1 MQAIHSIASQFVAPD
16 SIIEIAV
23 LGNGLINDTYLV
35 RCSTHTWVLQRL
47 NRQVFPQPQLILA
60 NFEQLSQH
68 VRNKPAADVKLYLPA
83 LLMTVQQQNCYI
95 DSEQD
100 YWRALSYIPNS
111 VSKESLS
118 SLADAEQIGWGL
130 GQFHSLCSDLAVE
143 TLSDTLPGFHITPDY
158 YAQYQEVLE
167 GSVAVEKDAEYH
179 YCCQLIA
186 AQAAHLSILEV
197 AKQRGELK
205 ERVMHGDPKVN
216 NFLFAQD
223 TQQVISLIDLDTVKP
238 GLIHYDLGD
247 CLRSCCHNEHTNQF
261 ELEICAVILKSYLQQ
276 AREFMTA
283 ADYAYLYPCI
293 QLIPFELGLRF
304 FTDYLQ
310 GNRYF
315 KVRAP
320 KQNLA
325 RALVQFQLFESIQQ
339 QRSQIQALIKT
350 LS

>member
-1 MQAIHSIASQFVAPD
+1 MQVIHAVASQFVAQQD
-16 SIIEIAV
+16 IIDISV

-35 RCSTHTWVLQRL
+35 RCSSHTWVLQRL

-60 NFEQLSQH
+60 NLQQLSRH
-68 VRNKPAADVKLYLPA
+68 LSNKPKSDVKLCLPA
-83 LLMTVQQQNCYI
+83 LLPTLQQQSCYI
-95 DSEQD
+95 DSQQEC
-100 YWRALSYIPNS
+100 WRALSYIPNS
-111 VSKESLS
+111 FSKERLS

-130 GQFHSLCSDLAVE
+130 GQFHRLCSDLAVDN
-143 TLSDTLPGFHITPDY
+143 LSDTLPGFHITPEY
-158 YAQYQEVLE
+158 YAQYQVALE
-167 GSVAVEKDAEYH
+167 GAIAVEKDAEYH

-186 AQAAHLSILEV
+186 AQAEHLSILEA
-197 AKQRGELK
+197 AKQCGELK
-205 ERVMHGDPKVN
+205 TRIMHGDPKVN

-247 CLRSCCHNEHTNQF
+247 CLRSSCHNEQTHHF
-261 ELEICAVILKSYLQQ
+261 ELEIGAVILQSYLQQ
-276 AREFMTA
+276 VREFMTA
-283 ADYAYLYPCI
+283 ADYEYLYPCM

-315 KVRAP
+315 KVSSP
-320 KQNLA
+320 KQNLE
-325 RALVQFQLFESIQQ
+325 RAVSQFQLFQSIQQ
-339 QRSQIQALIKT
+339 QRSQIEALIKT